1 MKNARFFSLA
11 LLAVMPVS
19 AHASAS
25 HQKTYTFRQ
34 KDKIW
39 TIQADRVERKG
50 TLIYLRGNVKATS
63 SKGDRICADTAEV
76 CQTPGKEKLTLSPVR
91 IGPIIKD
98 K

>member
-1 MKNARFFSLA
+1 MKNARLFSLA

-25 HQKTYTFRQ
+25 HQKIYTFRQ
-34 KDKIW
+34 KSICW
-39 TIQADRVERKG
+39 TIQADRIERKG
-50 TLIYLRGNVKATS
+50 ALIYLRGNVKATS

-76 CQTPGKEKLTLSPVR
+76 CQTPGKEKLTLSPVK
-91 IGPIIKD
+91 IGMIIKG